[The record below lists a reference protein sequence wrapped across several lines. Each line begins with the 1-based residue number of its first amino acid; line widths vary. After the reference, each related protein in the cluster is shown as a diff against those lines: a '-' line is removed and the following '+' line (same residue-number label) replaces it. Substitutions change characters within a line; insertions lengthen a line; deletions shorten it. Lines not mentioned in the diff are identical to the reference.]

1 MFASIRYINTHHAAS
16 SIPGQQFPIH
26 FPGQTPLYASSL
38 APHPPPAPTQSTNNS
53 YVPHINGTSNSHTH
67 LNGTTSVPGS
77 VPGTPAALRDGLDT
91 RPQTPNPS
99 NTTPGPSDPPPAI
112 SIDGDDEAPPR
123 PDSPDTFRAAIHELS
138 RDLVT
143 KEQRIEFLIR
153 NLPGCH
159 RTVEEQEARIKELDV
174 ELRDLEEEVKRAE
187 GERTEMLKQ
196 VESVIMGVRRW

>member
-16 SIPGQQFPIH
+16 SIQGQQFPIH
-26 FPGQTPLYASSL
+26 FPGQTPFNATSL
-38 APHPPPAPTQSTNNS
+38 ASHPPPAPTQNTNNTS
-53 YVPHINGTSNSHTH
+53 VPHINGTSNSHTH
-67 LNGTTSVPGS
+67 LHGTTSVPGS

-99 NTTPGPSDPPPAI
+99 NTTPGPPDQPPAV

-143 KEQRIEFLIR
+143 KEQQIEFLIR
-153 NLPGCH
+153 NLPGRD
-159 RTVEEQEARIKELDV
+159 RTVDEQEERIKELDL
-174 ELRDLEEEVKRAE
+174 ELRGLEEEIKSAE
-187 GERTEMLKQ
+187 GARVEMLQK
-196 VESVIMGVRRW
+196 VESVVMGVRRW